1 MKALTQEQFT
11 KLPKYA
17 QAAIQSQQVEIRMLR
32 EKLDK
37 MLAAQKPTDFRVN
50 LGSGGDKEYAFVQ
63 AHTIEVILD
72 QKLGDTDIENIV
84 GIRVEQHPVVG
95 KRLQIM
101 SQGYPAALHVA
112 PQSSNVVNVTT
123 ERY

>member
-1 MKALTQEQFT
+1 MKALTQEQFNR
-11 KLPKYA
+11 LPRYA
-17 QAAIQSQQVEIRMLR
+17 QQALQSQQREIRELR

-37 MLAAQKPTDFRVN
+37 TLTSQKATDFRFNV
-50 LGSGGDKEYAFVQ
+50 GSGADKEYSFIQ
-63 AHTIEVILD
+63 AYTIEVVLD
-72 QKLGDTDIENIV
+72 PKTGDTDMENVI
-84 GIRVEQHPVVG
+84 GIRVEDHPVVG

-101 SQGYPAALHVA
+101 SQGYPSALHVS